1 MKRLFAEAK
10 LLHGDPADAEQ
21 YIEMLGGPSALE
33 ALRGRVEL
41 DFARGSREFF
51 GSDDEVSL
59 EVDVKNVS
67 DLIVKVFEIDPV
79 AVFDRLGHLGVSGLD
94 LDGLVPSSERT
105 FTFGQNALTRH
116 RESFDFP
123 SLARPGTFVV
133 ELVGGGVSSRAV
145 VRKGTLHLVGRL
157 TEAGHVF
164 RALDE
169 DRAVVRDAILRF
181 GGRDYLS
188 DDGGELFVPFS
199 TGGGRRTALLR
210 RGDLAVVTAFD
221 HVAEEYALEAAV
233 FAPGEALV
241 SGSSATFVVRP
252 RLTVAGERA
261 SPAPGRE
268 SPDLDRSR
276 WRSLRQVAL
285 EAVDAARSSPPR
297 SRSRA
302 GRRRSM
308 SAFARVRSVSLG
320 EDVALE
326 APSVSFPINR
336 LQPMSTRMSL
346 LTRRPQ
352 GYVLEVRGRTGEP
365 LRDVE
370 VTVDLRHRWFADVQ
384 RARLKTDARA
394 ASISVP
400 WIRCR
405 ACASPSRASS
415 TTSGSSTCPTSTA
428 CRARC
433 TAAPTASCGF
443 PTRGASP
450 PPTAGPSP

>member
-1 MKRLFAEAK
+1 MSSSACSRRPTSSAVFAEAK

-33 ALRGRVEL
+33 ALRGRVEY
-41 DFARGSREFF
+41 DFARGSGEFF

-94 LDGLVPSSERT
+94 LGGLVPSSERT
-105 FTFGQNALTRH
+105 FTYGQNALTRH

-169 DRAVVRDAILRF
+169 DRAVVRDAILPF

-199 TGGGRRTALLR
+199 TGGGRRTTSLR

-261 SPAPGRE
+261 SLE
-268 SPDLDRSR
+268 LLEDMSLVVTSTDLDGARSTKVVP
-276 WRSLRQVAL
+276 LA
-285 EAVDAARSSPPR
+285 AGTPARSSPPTSR
-297 SRSRA
+297 SPSGSRPSRSSCRPGCGASASARTSRSR
-302 GRRRSM
+302 
-308 SAFARVRSVSLG
+308 
-320 EDVALE
+320 
-326 APSVSFPINR
+326 
-336 LQPMSTRMSL
+336 
-346 LTRRPQ
+346 RP
-352 GYVLEVRGRTGEP
+352 R
-365 LRDVE
+365 
-370 VTVDLRHRWFADVQ
+370 
-384 RARLKTDARA
+384 
-394 ASISVP
+394 
-400 WIRCR
+400 
-405 ACASPSRASS
+405 RASR
-415 TTSGSSTCPTSTA
+415 STA
-428 CRARC
+428 CSR
-433 TAAPTASCGF
+433 
-443 PTRGASP
+443 
-450 PPTAGPSP
+450 